1 MIWSDYGFL
10 LSKNKFGE
18 NSIISEFYTENHGK
32 ISGIIYG
39 ATSKKIR
46 NYLQIGNKFHI
57 NYNSKNEN
65 KLGYLKIEIEKILTP
80 LFFEDKKKLSC
91 IVSSMSLVKLLT
103 VENQSNILIYKLVED
118 FYSFLENINWIN
130 KLIFWELELLK
141 LIGYDLELKNIVK
154 EEIVDSKKLYF
165 VLGNSEK
172 KYIPNFLVEK
182 DYDVVDFN
190 QIFNGLKLVSDYLD
204 KSILRPNNISHP
216 KSRIDFLNLIKEWSS
231 YFKSFAILFAK

>member
-1 MIWSDYGFL
+1 MIWSDYGYL

-18 NSIISEFYTENHGK
+18 NSIITEFFTENHGK

-57 NYNSKNEN
+57 NYNFKNEN
-65 KLGYLKIEIEKILTP
+65 KLGYLNVEIEKILTP
-80 LFFEDKKKLSC
+80 IFFDDKKKLSC

-103 VENQSNILIYKLVED
+103 VDNQSNIYIFYLIND
-118 FYSFLENINWIN
+118 FYNFLENKNWIN

-141 LIGYDLELKNIVK
+141 LIGYDLELKSIVT
-154 EEIVDSKKLYF
+154 EEFIDNKKLYY
-165 VLGNSEK
+165 VSNINEK

-182 DYDVVDFN
+182 NNEVVDFN
-190 QIFNGLKLVSDYLD
+190 QMFNGLKLITDYLE
-204 KSILRPNNISHP
+204 KSILKPNNISHP
-216 KSRIDFLNLIKEWSS
+216 KSRIDFLNIIKE
-231 YFKSFAILFAK
+231 

>member
-1 MIWSDYGFL
+1 MLWSDCGYL

-18 NSIISEFYTENHGK
+18 NSMIVEFFTENHGK

-39 ATSKKIR
+39 ATSNKIR
-46 NYLQIGNKFHI
+46 NYLQIGNKLHI

-65 KLGYLKIEIEKILTP
+65 KLGYLTIEIEKILSP

-91 IVSSMSLVKLLT
+91 ILSSMGLVKLLT
-103 VENQSNILIYKLVED
+103 VDNQSNPNIYKLIGD
-118 FYSFLENINWIN
+118 FYTILENKNWIN

-141 LIGYDLELKNIVK
+141 LIGYDLELKNIVT
-154 EEIVDSKKLYF
+154 EEIIDDKKLYF
-165 VLGNSEK
+165 VLNNNEK

-182 DYDVVDFN
+182 NNEVDDFN
-190 QIFNGLKLVSDYLD
+190 QIFNGLKLISDYLD

-216 KSRIDFLNLIKEWSS
+216 KSRIEFLNSIKE
-231 YFKSFAILFAK
+231 

>member
-1 MIWSDYGFL
+1 MFWSDCGYL

-18 NSIISEFYTENHGK
+18 NSIIAEFFTENHGK
-32 ISGIIYG
+32 ISGVIYG

-46 NYLQIGNKFHI
+46 NYIQIGNKFHI

-65 KLGYLKIEIEKILTP
+65 KLGYLNIEIEKILTP

-91 IVSSMSLVKLLT
+91 IVSSLSLVKLLT
-103 VENQSNILIYKLVED
+103 VDNQSNANIYKLIED
-118 FYSFLENINWIN
+118 FYNFLENKNWIN

-154 EEIVDSKKLYF
+154 EEIIDDKKLYF
-165 VLGNSEK
+165 VSNSDEK

-182 DYDVVDFN
+182 NNEVVDFN
-190 QIFNGLKLVSDYLD
+190 QMLTGLKLISDYLE

-216 KSRIDFLNLIKEWSS
+216 KSRIEFLNVIKE
-231 YFKSFAILFAK
+231 

>member
-1 MIWSDYGFL
+1 MIWSDCGYL

-18 NSIISEFYTENHGK
+18 NSIIAEFFTENHGK
-32 ISGIIYG
+32 ISGVIYG

-46 NYLQIGNKFHI
+46 NYIQIGNKFHI

-65 KLGYLKIEIEKILTP
+65 KLGYLNIEIEKILTP

-103 VENQSNILIYKLVED
+103 VDNQSNANIYKLIED
-118 FYSFLENINWIN
+118 FYNFLENKNWIN

-154 EEIVDSKKLYF
+154 EEIIDGKKLYF
-165 VLGNSEK
+165 VLSSDEK

-182 DYDVVDFN
+182 NNEVVDFN
-190 QIFNGLKLVSDYLD
+190 QMFSGLKLISDYLE

-216 KSRIDFLNLIKEWSS
+216 KSRIEFLNVIKE
-231 YFKSFAILFAK
+231 

>member
-1 MIWSDYGFL
+1 MIWSDCGYL

-18 NSIISEFYTENHGK
+18 NSIIAEFFTENHGK
-32 ISGIIYG
+32 ISGVIYG

-65 KLGYLKIEIEKILTP
+65 KLGYLNIEIEKILTP

-103 VENQSNILIYKLVED
+103 VDNQSNSNIYKLIQD
-118 FYSFLENINWIN
+118 FYNFLENKNWIN

-154 EEIVDSKKLYF
+154 EEIIDDKKLYF
-165 VLGNSEK
+165 VSSNDEK

-182 DYDVVDFN
+182 NNEVVDFN
-190 QIFNGLKLVSDYLD
+190 QMFTGLKLISDYLD

-216 KSRIDFLNLIKEWSS
+216 KSRIDFLNVIKE
-231 YFKSFAILFAK
+231 

>member
-1 MIWSDYGFL
+1 MIWSDYGYL

-18 NSIISEFYTENHGK
+18 NSIVAEFFTENHGK

-46 NYLQIGNKFHI
+46 NYLQLGNKFHI

-204 KSILRPNNISHP
+204 KSILRPNNISQP
-216 KSRIDFLNLIKEWSS
+216 KSRIDFLNLIKE
-231 YFKSFAILFAK
+231 

>member
-1 MIWSDYGFL
+1 MLWSDCGYL

-18 NSIISEFYTENHGK
+18 NSMIVEFFTENHGK

-39 ATSKKIR
+39 ATSNKIR
-46 NYLQIGNKFHI
+46 NYLQIGNKLHI

-65 KLGYLKIEIEKILTP
+65 KLGYLTIEIEKILSP

-91 IVSSMSLVKLLT
+91 ILSSMGLVKLLT
-103 VENQSNILIYKLVED
+103 VDNQSNPNIYKLIGD
-118 FYSFLENINWIN
+118 FYTILENKNWIN

-141 LIGYDLELKNIVK
+141 LIGYDLELKNIVT
-154 EEIVDSKKLYF
+154 EEIIDDKKLYF
-165 VLGNSEK
+165 VLNNNEK

-182 DYDVVDFN
+182 NNEVDDFN
-190 QIFNGLKLVSDYLD
+190 QIFNGLKLIGDYLD

-216 KSRIDFLNLIKEWSS
+216 KSRIEFLNAIKE
-231 YFKSFAILFAK
+231 

>member
-1 MIWSDYGFL
+1 MIWSDCGYL

-18 NSIISEFYTENHGK
+18 NSIIAEFFTEYHGK
-32 ISGIIYG
+32 ISGVIYG

-65 KLGYLKIEIEKILTP
+65 KLGYLNIEIEKILTP

-103 VENQSNILIYKLVED
+103 VDNQSNANIYKLIGD
-118 FYSFLENINWIN
+118 FYNFLENKNWIN

-154 EEIVDSKKLYF
+154 EEIIDDKKLYF
-165 VLGNSEK
+165 VSNSDEK

-182 DYDVVDFN
+182 NNDVVDFN
-190 QIFNGLKLVSDYLD
+190 QMFTGLKLISDYLE

-216 KSRIDFLNLIKEWSS
+216 KSRIEFLNVIKE
-231 YFKSFAILFAK
+231 

>member
-1 MIWSDYGFL
+1 MIWSDCGYL

-18 NSIISEFYTENHGK
+18 NSIIAEFFTENHGK
-32 ISGIIYG
+32 ISGAIYG

-65 KLGYLKIEIEKILTP
+65 KLGYLNIEIEKILTP

-91 IVSSMSLVKLLT
+91 IVSSLSLVKLLT
-103 VENQSNILIYKLVED
+103 VDNQSNVNIYKLIED
-118 FYSFLENINWIN
+118 FYNFLENKNWIN

-154 EEIVDSKKLYF
+154 EEIIDDKKLYF
-165 VLGNSEK
+165 VSNSDEK

-182 DYDVVDFN
+182 NNEVVDFN
-190 QIFNGLKLVSDYLD
+190 QMFTGLKLISDYLE

-216 KSRIDFLNLIKEWSS
+216 KSRIEFLNVIKE
-231 YFKSFAILFAK
+231 

>member
-1 MIWSDYGFL
+1 MYWSDCGYL

-18 NSIISEFYTENHGK
+18 NSLISEFFTESHGK

-65 KLGYLKIEIEKILTP
+65 KLGYLNIEIERILTP

-91 IVSSMSLVKLLT
+91 IVSSMNLVKLLT
-103 VENQSNILIYKLVED
+103 VDNQSNTNIFKLIEK
-118 FYSFLENINWIN
+118 FFSFLENKNWIN

-154 EEIVDSKKLYF
+154 EEIIDNKKLYF
-165 VLGNSEK
+165 VITSNEK

-182 DYDVVDFN
+182 NNEIVDFT
-190 QIFNGLKLVSDYLD
+190 QMFNGLKLISDYLE

-216 KSRIDFLNLIKEWSS
+216 KSRIEFLNTIKE
-231 YFKSFAILFAK
+231 

>member
-1 MIWSDYGFL
+1 MIWSDTGYL

-18 NSIISEFYTENHGK
+18 NSIIAEFYCKNHGK
-32 ISGIIYG
+32 ISGVIYG

-65 KLGYLKIEIEKILTP
+65 KAGYLNIEIEKILTP
-80 LFFEDKKKLSC
+80 LFFDNKKKLSC
-91 IVSSMSLVKLLT
+91 IISSMNLIKLLT
-103 VENQSNILIYKLVED
+103 VENQSNKNIYKIICD
-118 FYSFLENINWIN
+118 FYTFLENENWIN

-141 LIGYDLELKNIVK
+141 LIGYDLELKNIVS
-154 EEIVDSKKLYF
+154 EEIINDKKLYF
-165 VLGNSEK
+165 VSNSNEK

-182 DYDVVDFN
+182 SNEVVDHN
-190 QIFNGLKLVSDYLD
+190 QIFNGLKLISDYLD

-216 KSRIDFLNLIKEWSS
+216 KSRIDFLNIIKE
-231 YFKSFAILFAK
+231 